1 MLDLAVEKG
10 VKPWVQTRPMA
21 DANQAVQDM
30 IAGKARYRYVLV
42 NEKHAAKI

>member
-21 DANQAVQDM
+21 EANQAVQDM